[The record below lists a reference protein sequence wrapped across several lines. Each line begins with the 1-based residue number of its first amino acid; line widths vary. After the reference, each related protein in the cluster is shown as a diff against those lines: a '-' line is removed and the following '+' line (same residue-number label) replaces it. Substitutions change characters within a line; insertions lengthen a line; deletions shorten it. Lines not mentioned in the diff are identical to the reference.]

1 MLRCL
6 IPLGNLTTH
15 RQASLSGTRCICSLH
30 KIRDAVRGLI
40 AIMPSYVCLGG
51 CNVLLQ
57 TCASFTPDSGFSS
70 YELPWK
76 FRLKGAK
83 GVNTSASISANFA
96 KHRVTVALYVCRAEN
111 EQVRALKATA
121 RKQADKLAI
130 RKDERLNVR
139 QELQLPV
146 IVRNCQRRDV

>member
-1 MLRCL
+1 ML
-6 IPLGNLTTH
+6 PLMLP
-15 RQASLSGTRCICSLH
+15 QAQER
-30 KIRDAVRGLI
+30 ARGK
-40 AIMPSYVCLGG
+40 
-51 CNVLLQ
+51 
-57 TCASFTPDSGFSS
+57 
-70 YELPWK
+70 LPRK

-83 GVNTSASISANFA
+83 GMNTSASISVNFT
-96 KHRVTVALYVCRAEN
+96 KHRVTLYACRAEN

-130 RKDERLNVR
+130 RKDEGLNVR